1 MKKIV
6 FSPTFNK
13 KLKSISHKDKHLT
26 FEIYKQLKIFQV
38 NPQHPSLRIHKL
50 KGQLQNVWSMSVTT
64 SFRLIF
70 IEDTEYY
77 FFDMGEH
84 NDIYRQ

>member
-13 KLKSISHKDKHLT
+13 KLKSICHKDKQLT
-26 FEIYKQLKIFQV
+26 FKIFKQLKIFQT

-84 NDIYRQ
+84 NDIYR